1 MSLVEYWRCE
11 NKGRD
16 KSIDWFS
23 NKFNLPLSAQ
33 KLNVP
38 NQVQEEEYDDVNDYL
53 PTEYVEGG
61 FDLKVHPHWLTGAKG
76 YETTFLNI
84 DSLHFNDDDED
95 FEDLIITES
104 RKVDNIR
111 YRDSDQLTQLDELS
125 EDSQEVYKLA
135 LDTEEDDQQKHKF
148 INLDKMNSYR
158 ETNAISTRVS
168 VINSMMLSPEIK
180 QYNRGARKY
189 TKCNNGSRSYLDSIS
204 GNLASQNEFEL
215 VLQQSPEK
223 VQPTEGIK

>member
-1 MSLVEYWRCE
+1 MSLAEYWRWE

-23 NKFNLPLSAQ
+23 NKFNIPLTSQ
-33 KLNVP
+33 QLNVS
-38 NQVQEEEYDDVNDYL
+38 NKIQEEEYDDVNDYL
-53 PTEYVEGG
+53 QTEYVEGG
-61 FDLKVHPHWLTGAKG
+61 FDLKVHPHCLTGAKG

-84 DSLHFNDDDED
+84 DSLNFNDDEED
-95 FEDLIITES
+95 FEDLIITEW
-104 RKVDNIR
+104 RKVDNVR

-148 INLDKMNSYR
+148 INLDKMNTNR

-168 VINSMMLSPEIK
+168 VINSMMLSPDVK
-180 QYNRGARKY
+180 QYARGTRKY
-189 TKCNNGSRSYLDSIS
+189 TKFNNGSRSYLDSIN
-204 GNLASQNEFEL
+204 GNLTSQNEFEL

-223 VQPTEGIK
+223 VQPLEGIK